1 MSVPTIRYRNNE
13 RTVRA
18 VVAFLD
24 QQAPAARSLNAY
36 PSDTSA
42 RAFAE
47 WWLHTG
53 SGRPTPGRGR
63 LFMRRLAD
71 TLSATGLGL
80 MAAGLQVERGL
91 GRHLAGARVGEPVRV
106 ELVDPRLVMQ
116 PSWSWYRLLNDT
128 LGDLINVPLNRVLER
143 SAQPIAIDLQ
153 LHHADQLTAIPGI
166 RTPPADHVSFSVLDE
181 SLLLHPTRL
190 AGGEL
195 AALNDAA
202 TLRDLLL
209 RMEGIRDLSWYWITV
224 SMGVEVAYND
234 EEGGWDAATLW
245 HNALEPWLPWVH

>member
-1 MSVPTIRYRNNE
+1 VSVPAIRYRNNE
-13 RTVRA
+13 RAVRA
-18 VVAFLD
+18 VVAFLS
-24 QQAPAARSLNAY
+24 QQAPAARNLNAY
-36 PSDTSA
+36 PSDASA

-63 LFMRRLAD
+63 LFMRREAD
-71 TLSATGLGL
+71 TLSGGSLGL
-80 MAAGLQVERGL
+80 MATGLQVERGL
-91 GRHLAGARVGEPVRV
+91 GRHLAGAGVGEPARM
-106 ELVDPRLVMQ
+106 ELVDPRLIMQ

-128 LGDLINVPLNRVLER
+128 LGGSFNAPLQSVLAR
-143 SAQPIAIDLQ
+143 SAQPIVIDLQ
-153 LHHADQLTAIPGI
+153 LHHADQLTAVPGI
-166 RTPPADHVSFSVLDE
+166 RTSPADQASFSVLDE
-181 SLLLHPTRL
+181 SLLFHPTRL
-190 AGGEL
+190 AGSEL

-209 RMEGIRDLSWYWITV
+209 RMEGVRDLSWYWITV

-234 EEGGWDAATLW
+234 GEGGWDAATLW

>member
-1 MSVPTIRYRNNE
+1 MSIPAIRYKNNE
-13 RTVRA
+13 RTIRA
-18 VVAFLD
+18 VMAYLC
-24 QQAPAARSLNAY
+24 QQAPAARNLSAY

-47 WWLHTG
+47 WWLHAG

-63 LFMRRLAD
+63 LFMWREAD
-71 TLSATGLGL
+71 TLSSSSPGLMATGL
-80 MAAGLQVERGL
+80 QIERGL
-91 GRHLAGARVGEPVRV
+91 GRHLTGAGVGEPARL
-106 ELVDPRLVMQ
+106 ELVDPRLIMQ

-128 LGDLINVPLNRVLER
+128 LGSLFDGPLRSVLAR

-166 RTPPADHVSFSVLDE
+166 RTPPADQVSYSVLDE
-181 SLLLHPTRL
+181 LLLLHPTRL

-195 AALNDAA
+195 AVLNDAA

-224 SMGVEVAYND
+224 SMGVEVAYDD